1 MFMRWSNDQ
10 LEFCSDSYDVYYNV
24 TENYKD
30 ITKESIEEF
39 NSFLLDFDETDVT
52 EYFVMQ
58 NFLKL
63 LEKK

>member
-1 MFMRWSNDQ
+1 MRWSNDQ